1 MQLILAEFCG
11 RWGCSWWEN
20 IISLFLASSGVGGI
34 MVLLGLILL
43 PILLIVLV
51 ILTVFTQVFLFSDR
65 LVKPK
70 ENITNS
76 DSSKE
81 IEPQILS
88 SGISIGKFVGRRAVK
103 FLDRKLRERKAS
115 QSDRKNAS

>member
-1 MQLILAEFCG
+1 MP
-11 RWGCSWWEN
+11 
-20 IISLFLASSGVGGI
+20 IS
-34 MVLLGLILL
+34 LLGLILL

-51 ILTVFTQVFLFSDR
+51 ILTVFTQVFLFFDR

-88 SGISIGKFVGRRAVK
+88 SAGISIGKFVGRRGVK